1 MHSSGVLIL
10 CNFLFSDTLT
20 HNFQPHC
27 HLKISIHLLSSV
39 ILCLLLCKTLPYA
52 MFCKER
58 LSKRQGRSCSLTFVF
73 FLSQESPSWE
83 FPVAQQVKYPA
94 LLSLQWLG
102 SLLWCMFNPWPR
114 NFWMQ
119 QAWPPKNKP
128 KQQKKNHSLSLP
140 VVQSV
145 CWLILSPA
153 FS

>member
-102 SLLWCMFNPWPR
+102 SLLWHGLFLFLFLHFYMPW
-114 NFWMQ
+114 
-119 QAWPPKNKP
+119 AWPKMK
-128 KQQKKNHSLSLP
+128 
-140 VVQSV
+140 
-145 CWLILSPA
+145 WLNFVTRNYVTFKFQCP
-153 FS
+153 